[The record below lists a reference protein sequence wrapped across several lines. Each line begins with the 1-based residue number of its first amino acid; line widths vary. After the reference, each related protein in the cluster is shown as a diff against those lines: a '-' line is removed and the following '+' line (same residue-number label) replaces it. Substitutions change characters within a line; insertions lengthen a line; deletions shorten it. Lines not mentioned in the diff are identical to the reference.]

1 LLRQLPAVEAPHI
14 PQTTRVK
21 GFPYEVCLVVKIKF
35 SVKLVSFKH
44 DKIVCLTHISAS
56 GDD

>member
-44 DKIVCLTHISAS
+44 D
-56 GDD
+56 